1 MPWGLDPIGGP
12 HGQSP
17 SDARRLADFLSS
29 REFSSGYVQNN
40 LSFNRFDAGTFAEL
54 VASDEA
60 LSSIARAAG
69 AGGEKPS
76 PEVPPTFA
84 ALLFDLFLMYF
95 KFVPESGGAA
105 PPSPSGGMV
114 GPCQPQCKYVP
125 DIMRRGVHRG
135 F

>member
-1 MPWGLDPIGGP
+1 MPRRIDPTGGP
-12 HGQSP
+12 HGQGP
-17 SDARRLADFLSS
+17 SDAWRLADFLSS
-29 REFSSGYVQNN
+29 RELASCYVQNN
-40 LSFNRFDAGTFAEL
+40 LS
-54 VASDEA
+54 
-60 LSSIARAAG
+60 SIASMPASSPSSSPPTKPSRATG
-69 AGGEKPS
+69 AGGREPS
-76 PEVPPTFA
+76 PKVPLPFV